1 MSDLVVKQSLT
12 TDTPLLPATGT
23 RCWALASQNGGLMP
37 SYPPAQKFIPML
49 FETRELAREQARVS
63 NHGLR
68 RREYR
73 VVPVWVA
80 ERPGA

>member
-1 MSDLVVKQSLT
+1 MSQ
-12 TDTPLLPATGT
+12 PLLPATGF
-23 RCWALASQNGGLMP
+23 RCWALRAKNGALMP

-49 FETRELAREQARVS
+49 FETRELAREQAQVT

-73 VVPVWVA
+73 VVAVWVA